1 MADSGFI
8 VPPLS
13 QYVTLAILSLCWFC
27 SKALLLMGFA
37 VQLLQWHVLPWADTV
52 SVGDRD
58 LLWDVPMQT
67 CLLSC
72 ACSAIGVC
80 TSALCSGKPLLLLEC
95 SPSCR
100 YRQWRLWI
108 TGVGTSWQVQ
118 MSLCKS
124 QSFLKTD
131 ITCPRCISVH
141 LVNLYTAWNLSSFLE
156 KCCEMKSKAA
166 CLLLLHKPLAL
177 ALQSK
182 SPLLL
187 SLLS

>member
-27 SKALLLMGFA
+27 SKALLRMGFA
-37 VQLLQWHVLPWADTV
+37 VQLLQWRVLPWADTV

-108 TGVGTSWQVQ
+108 TGVGTSWQMQ
-118 MSLCKS
+118 MSLQVTEFPQDRYYLPAVYFSSLGKLIHS
-124 QSFLKTD
+124 LKFVVFPGKMLQDEKQSCL
-131 ITCPRCISVH
+131 PSV
-141 LVNLYTAWNLSSFLE
+141 TPQTLSFGFAE
-156 KCCEMKSKAA
+156 
-166 CLLLLHKPLAL
+166 
-177 ALQSK
+177 
-182 SPLLL
+182 
-187 SLLS
+187 